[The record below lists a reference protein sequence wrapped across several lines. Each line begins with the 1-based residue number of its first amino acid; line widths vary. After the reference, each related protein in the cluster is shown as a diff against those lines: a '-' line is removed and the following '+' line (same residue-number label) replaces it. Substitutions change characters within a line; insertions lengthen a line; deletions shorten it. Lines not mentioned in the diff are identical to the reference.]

1 MLLFVMLTEA
11 ISAPDDSI
19 ERSTMRELSAFD
31 EPSALAAPDDS
42 PALVAVDARLSTDAM
57 TTVIA
62 DRIFA

>member
-1 MLLFVMLTEA
+1 MLLFVILTEA
-11 ISAPDDSI
+11 ITAPDDSI
-19 ERSTMRELSAFD
+19 ERSAMRELSAFD
-31 EPSALAAPDDS
+31 EPSALATTGDS